1 MPHTTEHRAATRRP
15 LTSLKGAGPRAPSS
29 LRAGWQ
35 CLEMANRRI
44 DNSWIGDLL
53 GGVALA
59 VMAVGL
65 IWGAALAQA
74 VMQ

>member
-1 MPHTTEHRAATRRP
+1 MTRFISDSTPEHRAAT
-15 LTSLKGAGPRAPSS
+15 RAPSS

-35 CLEMANRRI
+35 WVAMLNRRI